1 MHLSKEEIPK
11 KIQFYGGPKD
21 GEIMLNIV
29 EVNYVLF
36 FEEKESSKKVKD
48 PDLSPDKKN
57 FLHKYEL
64 VKKPDGN
71 YIYNY
76 KGIV

>member
-1 MHLSKEEIPK
+1 
-11 KIQFYGGPKD
+11 
-21 GEIMLNIV
+21 MLNIV
-29 EVNYVLF
+29 EVNHTLF
-36 FEEKESSKKVKD
+36 YEEKESSKKVKD
-48 PDLSPDKKN
+48 PEITPDKKH

-64 VKKPDGN
+64 VKKADGN